1 MVPRRLLVAYA
12 GSHRPPARELEDF
25 FFAALTRFGA
35 GCAVTTTLPPAFGS
49 RSDDVRRS
57 TRGLVQAGAC
67 SSVGGTHATTRTAR
81 RGRTRTT
88 IGRDAVEAVPAANAV
103 PRGGATV
110 TEASGEPDALRRIV
124 GPEPALSVVLPD
136 VAEVTGPTFAVNV
149 LVEPPG
155 PVAVSRTFR

>member
-12 GSHRPPARELEDF
+12 GSHRRPAGELEDF

-35 GCAVTTTLPPAFGS
+35 GCAVTTTLAPAFGI
-49 RSDDVRRS
+49 RSDVVRRS

-88 IGRDAVEAVPAANAV
+88 IGRAAVDAVFAAKVV
-103 PRGGATV
+103 PRAGVTMTV
-110 TEASGEPDALRRIV
+110 TEASGAPDALRRTV
-124 GPEPALSVVLPD
+124 APEPALSVVLPD
-136 VAEVTGPTFAVNV
+136 VAEVTGPTFDV
-149 LVEPPG
+149 
-155 PVAVSRTFR
+155 